1 MRTAYHGSQVDRQGS
16 TKRGHRDVPVLLT
29 YDMET
34 YMDDERKQWLG
45 EDILL
50 RYPPR
55 VIDAE
60 QLRDSPESLSIM
72 GDAPGLIIE
81 NVDSWLQY
89 WPVGKIYEPWLDVGR
104 VLVSWG
110 ALALVSYP
118 DICLAIAA
126 HASSQEFQS
135 GDIQQQV
142 AGHLELEAAIS
153 SCVRF
158 KDVGSLSLDTFLA
171 RQITEVKLVRNLYIR
186 PDKPGLA

>member
-1 MRTAYHGSQVDRQGS
+1 
-16 TKRGHRDVPVLLT
+16 
-29 YDMET
+29 
-34 YMDDERKQWLG
+34 MDDERKQWFR

-50 RYPPR
+50 RYPPK

-60 QLRDSPESLSIM
+60 QLRDSPESLSIL
-72 GDAPGLIIE
+72 GEAPGLVIE
-81 NVDSWLQY
+81 NVDTWLQY
-89 WPVGKIYEPWLDVGR
+89 WPIGKSFEPWLDVGQ

-126 HASSQEFQS
+126 HASTQDFHS
-135 GDIQQQV
+135 GDIQHRV

-158 KDVGSLSLDTFLA
+158 KNVGSLSLNTFLA
-171 RQITEVKLVRNLYIR
+171 RQLTEVKLVRDLYIR